1 MSALQN
7 AAPDVSVEAE
17 REILFRVVNRVA
29 IITLNRPSILNALS
43 HDMGKR
49 LGTTVQFFVDVT
61 GASGTSYL
69 LWDVSLSGNDQQD
82 IVTG

>member
-1 MSALQN
+1 MKKLIN
-7 AAPDVSVEAE
+7 DVSV
-17 REILFRVVNRVA
+17 VV
-29 IITLNRPSILNALS
+29 P
-43 HDMGKR
+43 DMLDGRKR
-49 LGTTVQFFVDVT
+49 LATTVQFFVDVT

>member
-1 MSALQN
+1 LQ
-7 AAPDVSVEAE
+7 VRREQAE
-17 REILFRVVNRVA
+17 RLPVVA
-29 IITLNRPSILNALS
+29 MKALA
-43 HDMGKR
+43 HKLARAAYYMLRGKR
-49 LGTTVQFFVDVT
+49 LATTVQFFVDVT